1 MKHQYG
7 TVYAEATLKVRVKFN
22 TYLHDAEEYEYVMDA
37 MYNGDFD
44 FIETPKVDSFKIED
58 VRTFEEKE
66 L

>member
-1 MKHQYG
+1 MEYQYG
-7 TVYAEATLKVRVKFN
+7 TVYAEATLKVRVKFD

-44 FIETPKVDSFKIED
+44 FVEIPKVDSFKIEN
-58 VRTFEEKE
+58 VITFKEEE